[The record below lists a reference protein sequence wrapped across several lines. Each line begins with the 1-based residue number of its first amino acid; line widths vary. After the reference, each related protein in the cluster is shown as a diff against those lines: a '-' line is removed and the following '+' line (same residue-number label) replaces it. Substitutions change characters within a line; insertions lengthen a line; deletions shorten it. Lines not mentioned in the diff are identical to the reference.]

1 MRYSRHFAITAVLVL
16 LVACGGGGG
25 GEQAG
30 QPAAAAP
37 QVVTADGS
45 STVFPITEAVAEEFQ
60 KANRGTRVTVG
71 RSGSGGGFQKFC
83 RGETDISNASRSIKP
98 AEIDA
103 CAKGGVTYIELPV
116 AYDGLA
122 VIVHPKNTWAQ
133 SMTVAE
139 LKKVWEP
146 AAEGK
151 IMRWSQVRAGWP
163 DRELH
168 LFGPGVDSGTFDY
181 FTEAIN
187 GKEKASRGDY
197 TSSED
202 DNVLVQGIAGDE
214 GALGYFGLAYYEEN
228 KGRLKL
234 VPIDD
239 GKDDNGKGPITPSVE
254 TVKNGTYRP
263 LSRPLFIYVSQK
275 ALSRPEVKS
284 FVDFYLSKGPE
295 LAREVGYVPLSDN
308 EIKLVTQRF
317 GAGTTGSMYT
327 KPGASAMPLGQ
338 LLAGQ

>member
-1 MRYSRHFAITAVLVL
+1 MRYLRHHFGIATVFIGV
-16 LVACGGGGG
+16 VACGGGG
-25 GEQAG
+25 EQPG
-30 QPAAAAP
+30 QSASAAP

-60 KANRGTRVTVG
+60 KANRGIRVTVG

-83 RGETDISNASRSIKP
+83 RGETDLSNASRPIRP

-103 CAKGGVTYIELPV
+103 CAKGGVAYIELPV

-122 VIVHPKNTWAQ
+122 VIVHPKNTWVQ

-139 LKKVWEP
+139 LKKLWEP
-146 AAEGK
+146 GAEGK
-151 IMRWSQVRAGWP
+151 IMRWNQLRTSWP
-163 DRELH
+163 DREIH

-181 FTEAIN
+181 FTEAVN

-214 GALGYFGLAYYEEN
+214 GALGYFGLAYHEEN

-239 GKDDNGKGPITPSVE
+239 GKDDNGKGPVLPSVE

-263 LSRPLFIYVSQK
+263 LSRPLFVYVTQK
-275 ALSRPEVKS
+275 SLSRPEVKS
-284 FVDFYLSKGPE
+284 FVDFYLSKGSE
-295 LAREVGYVPLSDN
+295 LAREVGYVPLSDT
-308 EIKLVTQRF
+308 EMKLVTQRF

-327 KPGASAMPLGQ
+327 KPGASGAPLEQ